1 MKNSLHTL
9 TSLPGKKIRLASCSL
24 ALALLAALPA
34 AHAHRTWLLPSST
47 VLSGEQPWVTV
58 DAAVSNDLFYFDH
71 QPMRLDDLQ
80 ITGPDGKTVKAEHAM
95 TGRYRSTFDVPL
107 SQSGTYRVAVVG
119 DTLMANYT
127 LKGEQKRWRGKK
139 TDFKKGVPAGAKDV
153 QVSQMHS
160 RTETYVTA
168 GKPDLK
174 IFAATKQGIELAPV
188 THPNDL
194 FAGEAA
200 TFQLLHDGVPAANL
214 DVSIVQGGSRYQD
227 QPTEIK
233 AKTDD
238 KGQFSVTWPA
248 AGMYWINASAS
259 DGAPQQAGTLDKP
272 TQRARYSLTVEVL
285 PL

>member
-1 MKNSLHTL
+1 MK
-9 TSLPGKKIRLASCSL
+9 TSLNLLFVPSKKSRLAACTL
-24 ALALLAALPA
+24 AVALLAALPA

-58 DAAVSNDLFYFDH
+58 DAAVSNDLFYFEH
-71 QPMRLDDLQ
+71 NALRLDDLIIQ
-80 ITGPDGKTVKAEHAM
+80 TPDGKSIQPENAL
-95 TGRYRSTFDVPL
+95 TGRYRSTFDVQLKQP
-107 SQSGTYRVAVVG
+107 GTYRLAVVG
-119 DTLMANYT
+119 DTLMASYT
-127 LKGEQKRWRGKK
+127 LKGEKKRWRGKK
-139 TDFKKGVPAGAKDV
+139 ADFQQALPKEAQDV
-153 QVSQMHS
+153 AVSQMQS

-168 GKPDLK
+168 GKPDVQV
-174 IFAATKQGIELAPV
+174 FVPSKQGIELVPV

-200 TFQLLHDGVPAANL
+200 SFQLLHDGAPAADL
-214 DVSIVQGGSRYQD
+214 EVSIVQGGSRYQD

-238 KGQFSVTWPA
+238 KGQFSVTWPV
-248 AGMYWINASAS
+248 AGLYWINAGAGDEAS
-259 DGAPQQAGTLDKP
+259 PEAGTLDKP